1 MATKRS
7 LSLAKLLWNWQAHS
21 NGQRNFLLSS
31 AKVKTAACGRR
42 WGKSESVGVD
52 VALYALENP
61 NTTQWVTA
69 PTADQTQI
77 IMGEVSRRLHAI
89 PGMSASFT
97 ERKSPYW
104 EIIFADGRGLKEP
117 TMIRARTV
125 GTTGRGLRGR
135 KGHRVIVDEAAFVSD
150 YIMDNV
156 IAPMLADYD
165 GELVKI
171 SSPDGVGT
179 HFHKTFT
186 FGDCGSSSYN
196 PRYQSFQFPT
206 SANPY
211 IPAAYLENEQATKP
225 EMVFGQEYLA
235 QFLDREGA
243 VFRKVMAAATLL
255 PIFQEDGLVIA
266 REYDSV
272 HQYVMGVDWA
282 RSNDFTVLAVFDL
295 TAREL
300 VALDRFNQVQFAMQ
314 RLRLKALHE
323 RYHCVS
329 IVAEENSIGL
339 PNIEALQA
347 EDLPVQPFNM
357 SNATKQTLVDT
368 LALALELLNL
378 KLINEGVS
386 TGELMAYKGKK
397 LPSSLIQYA
406 APDGQHDDTVVSIM
420 LAVWGAEQA
429 GPPVVIDDFWK

>member
-7 LSLAKLLWNWQAHS
+7 LALAKRLFNWKPHS
-21 NGQRNFLLSS
+21 AGQRGFLLSQ

-52 VALYALENP
+52 VVLYALENP

-89 PGMSASFT
+89 PGMSASLT

-104 EIIFADGRGLKEP
+104 EIIFADGRGLLEP

-125 GTTGRGLRGR
+125 GSTGRGLRGR

-186 FGDCGSSSYN
+186 FGDKGSSSYN

-211 IPAAYLENEQATKP
+211 IPPAYLENEQATKP
-225 EMVFGQEYLA
+225 ELVFGQEYLA
-235 QFLDREGA
+235 LFLDREGA
-243 VFRKVMAAATLL
+243 VFRKVMAAALLL
-255 PIFQEDGLVIA
+255 PIFQEDGQTIA
-266 REYDSV
+266 CEYDPK
-272 HQYVMGVDWA
+272 HEYVMGVDWA
-282 RSNDFTVLAVFDL
+282 RSGDFTVLSVFDI

-300 VALDRFNQVQFAMQ
+300 VALDRFNMVKFETQ
-314 RLRLKALHE
+314 RDRLKVLHE

-329 IVAEENSIGL
+329 IIAEENSIGL

-347 EDLPVQPFNM
+347 DDLPVQPFLM
-357 SNATKQTLVDT
+357 TNATKKTLVDT
-368 LALALELLNL
+368 LALALEMQNL

-397 LPSSLIQYA
+397 LPSGLIQYA

-420 LAVWGAEQA
+420 LAVWGASNSGVEIA
-429 GPPVVIDDFWK
+429 PSLWD